1 MKKTYLIA
9 SLSAAGVIALAG
21 YGIAAA
27 SNDCGY
33 DESGNFHSGGKVHAM
48 GTMNDAK
55 ACAEKGLLPQ
65 AVLNRLGVW
74 GDAKTK
80 AEAQAIKDLDAK
92 VKAEKEAAKKAAEEA
107 AKAKA
112 LEKK

>member
-33 DESGNFHSGGKVHAM
+33 DESGNFHSGGKVYAM
-48 GTMNDAK
+48 GTMNDAQ
-55 ACAEKGLLPQ
+55 ACAAKGILPEIVAQ
-65 AVLNRLGVW
+65 RLGKW
-74 GDAKTK
+74 GDAATK
-80 AEAQAIKDLDAK
+80 KEAEAIKQLDAK

-112 LEKK
+112 LESK